1 MTTRHEA
8 LGATTDTFDAAGV
21 ATVSA
26 GHAAHD
32 IYTALLRPLLPTFI
46 ATLAL
51 SNTKAG
57 LLTVFLS
64 WTTLFQPF
72 LGHLS
77 DRFNL
82 SQLFV
87 LAPAISGVM
96 MSLTGM
102 APTYGVLVLFL
113 LVTGV
118 SSASLHAVG
127 PAIVGH
133 LAGTKLGKGMG
144 FWMVGGELGRTL
156 GPLVAVTAVRFL
168 TLEGTPWLAIMGV
181 LASILL
187 HFQLRG
193 FSERAHGM
201 GDGLPWREVLQGMG
215 PLLIPVLGV
224 TLARSFAAVSLTTYL
239 PILLTEQGSDLWFAG
254 LSLSIFELAGV
265 AGALVGGTISDGLGR
280 KLVLTFSLVVTPVLM
295 LIFLS
300 ARGLARFPLLLL
312 LGFSALSVTPVV
324 MAVMQERFPE
334 NRALATGIYMTLSF
348 LLRSLAVV
356 ILGGIGDIVSTER
369 SFTVSAF
376 VVIVGLPFVLML
388 PGRRDEETVERVV

>member
-1 MTTRHEA
+1 
-8 LGATTDTFDAAGV
+8 
-21 ATVSA
+21 
-26 GHAAHD
+26 
-32 IYTALLRPLLPTFI
+32 
-46 ATLAL
+46 
-51 SNTKAG
+51 
-57 LLTVFLS
+57 
-64 WTTLFQPF
+64 
-72 LGHLS
+72 
-77 DRFNL
+77 
-82 SQLFV
+82 
-87 LAPAISGVM
+87 
-96 MSLTGM
+96 
-102 APTYGVLVLFL
+102 
-113 LVTGV
+113 
-118 SSASLHAVG
+118 
-127 PAIVGH
+127 
-133 LAGTKLGKGMG
+133 
-144 FWMVGGELGRTL
+144 
-156 GPLVAVTAVRFL
+156 
-168 TLEGTPWLAIMGV
+168 
-181 LASILL
+181 
-187 HFQLRG
+187 
-193 FSERAHGM
+193 M

-348 LLRSLAVV
+348 LIRSLAVV
-356 ILGGIGDIVSTER
+356 ILGGIGDIVSTET